1 MNNHSIIKK
10 KRQYSQSLNI
20 DCSTYEDLD
29 LYIYILYFLDDMQN

>member
-29 LYIYILYFLDDMQN
+29 LYIYIFFIS